1 MTDRET
7 RAKAIAAQFSKAG
20 ASAKGD
26 VVRFGMAKNLSN
38 PEVHYPAAAFD
49 AMTDEAVAADLRAAW
64 NA

>member
-1 MTDRET
+1 MTGRET
-7 RAKAIAAQFSKAG
+7 RAKAIAAALKGA

-26 VVRFGMAKNLSN
+26 VVRFGMAKNLSK

-64 NA
+64 GA